1 MRVDEV
7 GTLAADDLSPTRIAD
22 VRVEVYDRPHPTT
35 PADTM
40 IGSEPIGHLLTE
52 CVAVRITTAAG
63 VTGESLSLGGGLGLG
78 HYIAKW
84 LRPFLIGKDL
94 RFLEAIWQGM
104 WSRNR
109 LWFLPQFAIG
119 TVDVA
124 LWDAFARTLD
134 LPLWQL
140 LGGYRAS
147 LPTYASSMS
156 HPTVAEYVDE
166 ALLYQRRNFA
176 GYKLHTTGD
185 VAFDIDC
192 CREVRAAV
200 GPDMALMV
208 DAVGAYSQVE
218 ALRVGAVLQELDYHW
233 FEEPLH
239 DWDVHGLKWLADEL
253 AVPIAAL
260 ETNEGS
266 MFSSPELITTR
277 AVDIVRSDVSFKGGV
292 TPVKKTAA
300 LAEAFGMNLEVHTNA
315 GNPLLDAANLA
326 VALSIKNTEF
336 YEQLVPEEA
345 FSYPVIGSI
354 DVGEDGRVSAPDGSG
369 LGVRVDWD
377 QVAEFSVGVL

>member
-1 MRVDEV
+1 MRVDDI
-7 GTLAADDLSPTRIAD
+7 GTLTAVAGSPTRIAD

-52 CVAVRITTAAG
+52 CVAIRITTDAG

-84 LRPFLIGKDL
+84 LRPFLVGKDL
-94 RFLEAIWQGM
+94 RHLEAIWQGM

-124 LWDAFARTLD
+124 LWDAWSKTLD

-140 LGGYRAS
+140 LGGYRDS

-156 HPTVAEYVDE
+156 HPTVEEYVDE
-166 ALLYQRRNFA
+166 ALLYQKRNFA

-185 VAFDIDC
+185 VDFDIEC
-192 CREVRAAV
+192 CREVRTAV
-200 GPDMALMV
+200 GPKLALMV
-208 DAVGAYSQVE
+208 DAVGAYSQTE
-218 ALRVGAVLQELDYHW
+218 ALRVGTVLQELDYYW
-233 FEEPLH
+233 FEEPLY
-239 DWDVHGLKWLADEL
+239 DWDVHGLSWLAGQL
-253 AVPIAAL
+253 SVPIAAT

-266 MFSSPELITTR
+266 LFSTPELITTR

-300 LAEAFGMNLEVHTNA
+300 LAEAFGMNVEVHTNA

-326 VALSIKNTEF
+326 LALSIKNTDF
-336 YEQLVPEEA
+336 YEQLVPEAA
-345 FSYPVIGSI
+345 FSYPVTGAIE
-354 DVGEDGRVSAPDGSG
+354 VGEDGRVRALDGPG
-369 LGVRVDWD
+369 LGVAIDWE
-377 QVAEFSVGVL
+377 QVSQFSVGVL